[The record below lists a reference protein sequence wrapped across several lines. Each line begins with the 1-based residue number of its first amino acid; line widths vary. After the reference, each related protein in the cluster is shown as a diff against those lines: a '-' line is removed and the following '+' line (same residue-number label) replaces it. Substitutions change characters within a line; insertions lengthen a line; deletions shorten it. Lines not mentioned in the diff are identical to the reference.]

1 MKMKRLSLKFVKES
15 AQELLLSVEKI
26 GRNKYEIFNSNVSIV
41 VFGGLSKVVE
51 VILGNDWKQRT
62 GYSARINK
70 PLPE

>member
-41 VFGGLSKVVE
+41 VYGGLTKVAE
-51 VILGNDWKQRT
+51 AILGTELKVSSINDR
-62 GYSARINK
+62 
-70 PLPE
+70 